1 MDDKQARQPAT
12 RHIYLC
18 CASADRTAAAT
29 IGTALRAQLQFDTAV
44 WALPEDGS
52 ITARIEQDAAAN
64 DIVLILL
71 SRACAD
77 THWLNTEFGACQVAA
92 ALQDVTVLP
101 VLIDHCSMPTSLAG
115 AHCIDLRDD
124 LHAAPAAL
132 REHLNAEA
140 EYDFRAR
147 NALTF
152 KEAVAMLFRRLG
164 FAVQPRAL
172 LYTSDIDFLVSTRV
186 LAATRDAQSSMWFV
200 IARYSDGERISL
212 SETTQLFY
220 SLMTSPGVCRGL
232 LVTNG
237 QLTPIALGYANE
249 YGRRPDREVE
259 VLNGSRLGRLL
270 AQHPD
275 LVQRYFH
282 RSVKQG

>member
-1 MDDKQARQPAT
+1 MDEKHARKNGT
-12 RHIYLC
+12 RRVYLC

-44 WALPEDGS
+44 WALPADGS
-52 ITARIEQDAAAN
+52 VTARIEQLAAAN

-77 THWLNTEFGACQVAA
+77 THWISAELGACQVAA

-101 VLIDHCSMPTSLAG
+101 VRIDDCNIPAPLAG
-115 AHCIDLRDD
+115 TRCIDLRDD
-124 LHAAPAAL
+124 LRAAPEAL
-132 REHLNAEA
+132 REHLSAEA
-140 EYDFRAR
+140 EHDVC
-147 NALTF
+147 ALNEGAF

-172 LYTSDIDFLVSTRV
+172 LYTSDIDFLVSTR
-186 LAATRDAQSSMWFV
+186 AQASARNAQSSMWFV

-249 YGRRPDREVE
+249 YGKRPDRELQ
-259 VLNGSRLGRLL
+259 VLDGSRLGRLL
-270 AQHPD
+270 AQHPE